1 MLQETSSS
9 SSSETHRLQ
18 EGESAHVISLGV
30 EQLVED
36 TQPQAKLALRVFPR
50 LLGVLACALAC
61 ALLLHVPAQGILPD
75 NAKTAAWIGPGRAV
89 LYLVHSLE
97 HIPRVLKGKKLS
109 DAGDEPSEPR
119 LVQERTEERR
129 VRN

>member
-18 EGESAHVISLGV
+18 EGESAHIISLGV

-50 LLGVLACALAC
+50 LLGVLACAL
-61 ALLLHVPAQGILPD
+61 LLHVPAKEILPD
-75 NAKTAAWIGPGRAV
+75 NATLAKTAAWIGPGRAV
-89 LYLVHSLE
+89 LFLVHSL
-97 HIPRVLKGKKLS
+97 
-109 DAGDEPSEPR
+109 
-119 LVQERTEERR
+119 
-129 VRN
+129 